1 MKCSNVLPN
10 EGVLWKIL
18 VTMGTRV
25 DIINSM
31 DVHMLLESV
40 DLIEWLIT
48 NGALIG
54 GHFSGMNLDVAG

>member
-1 MKCSNVLPN
+1 
-10 EGVLWKIL
+10 
-18 VTMGTRV
+18 MGTRV